1 MKKETKSSA
10 TPLAIGV
17 LVISLLTV
25 FMIVLHVAIG
35 FSPSALV
42 GLSSLF
48 IIAVMLHTTVNWKQ
62 FT

>member
-1 MKKETKSSA
+1 MKKETKSSL

-25 FMIVLHVAIG
+25 FIIVLYIAIG
-35 FSPSALV
+35 LSQATLV
-42 GLSSLF
+42 WLSGLF
-48 IIAVMLHTTVNWKQ
+48 IIAVMLHTALNWKQ